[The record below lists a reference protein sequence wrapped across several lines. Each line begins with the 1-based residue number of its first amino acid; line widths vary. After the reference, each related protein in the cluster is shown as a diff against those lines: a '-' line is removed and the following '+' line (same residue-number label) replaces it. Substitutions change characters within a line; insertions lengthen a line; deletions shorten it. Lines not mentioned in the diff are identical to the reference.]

1 VIASSYWAG
10 KVLVYARGY
19 TTAVCTHGVDVALR
33 ISVIVCA
40 HNEAQ
45 FVGPCLHSLL
55 AQTRVPDEILVVNNA
70 STDETGAVAQ
80 QIPNVRV
87 VDEPRKGLVVARET
101 GRRASAGD
109 LLVYLDADCRAP
121 LRWLELIERHFMC
134 DPALIALSAPYRFY
148 DWDWWGRLLIR
159 AYDFTL
165 APATQLLVKYIL
177 RIGTIFYG
185 GNFAVRREA
194 LARIG
199 GFDTSIEFHGED
211 TNVGGRLFALGR
223 VRLCHDCYLF
233 TSARR
238 YNAMGK
244 GAVFRLYVRNF
255 TSEVLHHRPKDTTH
269 VDVRETTS

>member
-1 VIASSYWAG
+1 MILSQHR
-10 KVLVYARGY
+10 L
-19 TTAVCTHGVDVALR
+19 
-33 ISVIVCA
+33 SVIVCA
-40 HNEAQ
+40 HNEAR
-45 FVGPCLHSLL
+45 FLPACLHSLL

-70 STDETGAVAQ
+70 STDETRAVAQ
-80 QIPNVRV
+80 QIPHVLV

-101 GRRASAGD
+101 GCRAATGD

-121 LRWLELIERHFMC
+121 LTWLERVERRFL
-134 DPALIALSAPYRFY
+134 DSPDLLALSGPYRYY

-159 AYDFTL
+159 TYDFTL

-185 GNFAVRREA
+185 GNFAVRADALEA
-194 LARIG
+194 IG

-211 TNVGGRLFALGR
+211 TNVGRRLFAIGR
-223 VRLCHDCYLF
+223 VEMVHDCYLF

-255 TSEVLHHRPKDTTH
+255 TSELLHHRPRDTSH
-269 VDVRETTS
+269 VDVRG